1 MPQGKAGEVG
11 QPRKLFKHHLV
22 QALSAQQVQAAQARQ
37 AAADRRHKG
46 AHLLNLVLQGQAG
59 GMNCLVGWLVGG
71 CDARG
76 GVGLGGMVGQLGST
90 HQQPL
95 TLCQS

>member
-1 MPQGKAGEVG
+1 MG

-46 AHLLNLVLQGQAG
+46 AHLLNLVLQGQAE
-59 GMNCLVGWLVGG
+59 GMKCLVVWLVGG
-71 CDARG
+71 CGARG
-76 GVGLGGMVGQLGST
+76 GVWGLGGVVGQLGST
-90 HQQPL
+90 RQQPL
-95 TLCQS
+95 ALCQS